1 MNKIKKENLT
11 INSEL
16 FDFINKEVIPGTGIN
31 VDKFWKK
38 FDFAVHEL
46 TPINKALIEK
56 RETIQKKIDT
66 WHLANKDKNYKPMDG
81 NFEKSI
87 AFLTACDLVFKG
99 RIQPSGYTDPLLH
112 KRKLE
117 KKELKIHKSFNSIK
131 NILNA

>member
-1 MNKIKKENLT
+1 MLLE
-11 INSEL
+11 
-16 FDFINKEVIPGTGIN
+16 FIEKEVIPGTDIN
-31 VDKFWKK
+31 ADEFWKK
-38 FDFAVHEL
+38 FDTAVHEL
-46 TPINKALIEK
+46 APINRSLIEK